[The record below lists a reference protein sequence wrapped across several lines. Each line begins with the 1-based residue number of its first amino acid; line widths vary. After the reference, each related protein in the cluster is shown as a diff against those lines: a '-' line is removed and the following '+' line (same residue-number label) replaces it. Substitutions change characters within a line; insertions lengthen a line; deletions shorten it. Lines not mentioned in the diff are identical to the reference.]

1 MSAIEIRCREGGTTT
16 LDTATIEGFAGR
28 LRGDLLIAD
37 SPGYD
42 DARKL
47 WNGMIDRR
55 PAVIARCLGGAD
67 VVASVNFARKHDL
80 LISVRGAG
88 HNIAGTAI
96 CEGGLM
102 IDLITMQGIRVE
114 PESRRVWVQPG
125 TTWAD
130 VDIETQL
137 HGLVVPGGIV
147 STTGVSG
154 FTLGGGFGWLTRKW
168 GYTSDLLRSVEIV
181 TPDGQLR
188 NVTVENEPDLFWA
201 LSGGGGNFGIVTG
214 YEFEAQPLGPTV
226 MAGIIFYPFERAAE
240 LLRFHREITVDA
252 PDELSC
258 LFAVR
263 TAPPAPFLPEECHGK
278 LICGIAMSF
287 AGTLED
293 AEPHVERIRSFP
305 GEPLVDLIRPQP
317 FMAHQKFLDSGQPW
331 GRQYYWKSDFFD
343 TLSDEAIERAIGHW
357 ERITS
362 PLSSTLFMHLGGA
375 AKNIPI
381 ESSAVGH
388 RNAEYVMAI
397 QAAWEDPAE
406 SEHHIGWARGFWNDL
421 QPFSSG
427 NGYINFPTED
437 EGDDR
442 TRQAYPPA
450 VYERLV
456 QIKNRYDPDNVL
468 RHNKNIQPMVEA
480 AEPMQVD
487 AARVSD

>member
-1 MSAIEIRCREGGTTT
+1 MNAIEIRTREAGTV
-16 LDTATIEGFAGR
+16 TIEAATLEAFSSQI
-28 LRGDLLIAD
+28 RGKILLPD

-42 DARKL
+42 EARKI

-55 PAVIARCLGGAD
+55 PAVIARCLGAAD
-67 VVASVNFARKHDL
+67 VVAAVNFAREHDL
-80 LISVRGAG
+80 LFSVRGAG
-88 HNIAGTAI
+88 HNIAGAAV

-102 IDLITMQGIRVE
+102 IDLIEMQGIRVD

-147 STTGVSG
+147 STTGVAG

-181 TPDGQLR
+181 TADGQLR
-188 NVTVENEPDLFWA
+188 NITAKSEPDLFWA

-214 YEFEAQPLGPTV
+214 FEFEAMPLGPTV
-226 MAGIIFYPFERAAE
+226 MAGIVFYPFERAGE
-240 LLRFHREITVDA
+240 LLRFHREITSDA

-263 TAPPAPFLPEECHGK
+263 TAPPAPFLPEESHGK
-278 LICGIAMSF
+278 LICGIAMSY
-287 AGTLED
+287 AGSLDD
-293 AEPHVERIRSFP
+293 AQPYVDRIRSFP

-331 GRQYYWKSDFFD
+331 GRQYYWKSNFFD
-343 TLSDEAIERAIGHW
+343 VLDDEMIVRAVANW

-362 PLSSTLFMHLGGA
+362 PLSSTLVMHLGGA
-375 AKNIPI
+375 AKNVPV
-381 ESSAVGH
+381 EETAVGH
-388 RNAEYVMAI
+388 RNVEYVLAI
-397 QAAWEDPAE
+397 QGAWEDPAE
-406 SEHHIGWARGFWNDL
+406 SDRHIAWARNFFEDVR
-421 QPFSSG
+421 PFSSG
-427 NGYINFPTED
+427 NGYINFQTQD

-442 TRQAYPPA
+442 VRQSYPPE
-450 VYERLV
+450 VFERLIAV
-456 QIKNRYDPDNVL
+456 KNRYDPTNMF
-468 RHNKNIQPMVEA
+468 RFNKNIQPSPVTGK
-480 AEPMQVD
+480 PSGLSSVT
-487 AARVSD
+487 SG